1 MTNKDNE
8 DFENFGKCWTFN
20 HAYVEN
26 YVIKVDI
33 LVISLENISVL
44 HIETI
49 ISILNHKIPVVF
61 LNLKNFDAHLTM
73 QELRKL
79 NFKMSYQIN

>member
-8 DFENFGKCWTFN
+8 DVENFSKCWTFN

-33 LVISLENISVL
+33 LVISLENLGAL

-49 ISILNHKIPVVF
+49 ISILNHKIPIVF
-61 LNLKNFDAHLTM
+61 LNLKNFDAHLLM

>member
-8 DFENFGKCWTFN
+8 DVENFSKCWTFN
-20 HAYVEN
+20 HAYFEN

-33 LVISLENISVL
+33 LVISLENIGVL
-44 HIETI
+44 HIESI
-49 ISILNHKIPVVF
+49 ILILNHKIPIVF
-61 LNLKNFDAHLTM
+61 LNLRNFDAHLTM